1 MSTKSIIEKEA
12 RYRGQAAPIYVVK
25 GTLDDFR
32 KLPDAAQEAFIYEAL
47 TNFTCRTGK
56 VGEDE
61 KPSKHVQPFIG
72 RTDVSFSEVAAVLA
86 LRGQRQDGQP
96 NKDDLKMA
104 EQFFGPLYK
113 EAEKIDATDA
123 DGDLWATVCDLVQI
137 QADRTQ
143 AKWSAH
149 GGIAWQWQDVEKEA
163 TEKVDTHLR
172 RQAIFNLAHVV
183 RGARLA
189 RERKVKSESLL
200 D

>member
-1 MSTKSIIEKEA
+1 MNTIEKEA

-25 GTLDDFR
+25 GTLADF
-32 KLPDAAQEAFIYEAL
+32 KALPESAQEAFIYEAL

-61 KPSKHVQPFIG
+61 KPSRHIAAFIG
-72 RTDVSFSEVAAVLA
+72 RNDVSFAEVAAVLA

-96 NKDDLKMA
+96 NKDDMKMA
-104 EQFFGPLYK
+104 EQFFGPLLR
-113 EAEKIDATDA
+113 EAEKIDAADE
-123 DGDLWATVCDLVQI
+123 DGDLWKTVKNCVHE
-137 QADRTQ
+137 QAERTEQ
-143 AKWSAH
+143 KWSAH

-163 TEKVDTHLR
+163 SEKLEAHLR
-172 RQAIFNLAHVV
+172 REAIFNLAHIV